1 LFSDAPRLERPP
13 VSEKSPGLPVVPG
26 EADVAP
32 AAAVPDALLA
42 PLLSAAN
49 AQPEV
54 IAIVVAKRTVE
65 IFMSW
70 VSKLLV
76 GG

>member
-1 LFSDAPRLERPP
+1 MMRHDWNDPQSPKNLRAYQWCRQKRLLPP
-13 VSEKSPGLPVVPG
+13 
-26 EADVAP
+26 ADL
-32 AAAVPDALLA
+32 AAVPDALPA
-42 PLLSAAN
+42 PPPSAAN

-65 IFMSW
+65 IFMSL

>member
-1 LFSDAPRLERPP
+1 
-13 VSEKSPGLPVVPG
+13 V
-26 EADVAP
+26 
-32 AAAVPDALLA
+32 AAVPDALPA

-65 IFMSW
+65 IFMSL